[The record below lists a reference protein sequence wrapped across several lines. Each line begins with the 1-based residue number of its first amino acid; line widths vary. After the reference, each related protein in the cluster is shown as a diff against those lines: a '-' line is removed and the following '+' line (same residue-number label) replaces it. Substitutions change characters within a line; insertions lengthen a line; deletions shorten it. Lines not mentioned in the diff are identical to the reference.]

1 MAKQQLE
8 RTQNPIHILR
18 DHDPF
23 APNLLQRIPQA
34 PQKIV
39 VLRASRIGDFINTMP
54 AFQAT
59 KACLPKAEL
68 TVITLPMLFDLAHRC
83 TYIDRVEAFPGYPG
97 MADQLFDP
105 RNVLAFFTK
114 MQAEEYD
121 LAIQMQGSGVYSNPF
136 ILMLG
141 ARFTAGFIR
150 PEDGPGRLDAAIPL
164 PESGYEIE
172 RMLAITTFLGAPTIS
187 HTPRLVLEPEDDAAA
202 GELLSGNPQPWIGL
216 HPTARDLTRQ
226 WPTDKFVETAERVQ
240 EQHGGTIVVLGE
252 ERDRDLI
259 TKAFIKRN
267 VNVANLAGLTSI
279 GSLLGI
285 IARLSIL
292 ITNDTGPAHMAYA
305 LGTPAVVIFGAG
317 DPTRNGPIIPGPFQ
331 ILEYPIPC
339 RPCEYQHC
347 PIGYVC
353 LENIHVEEVV
363 NASQKLI
370 GNLE

>member
-1 MAKQQLE
+1 MGKQQLE

-23 APNLLQRIPQA
+23 TPNLLQQLTPSPR
-34 PQKIV
+34 KIV

-54 AFQAT
+54 AFHAI
-59 KACLPKAEL
+59 KACLPKSEL
-68 TVITLPMLFDLAHRC
+68 TVVTLPMLFELAYRC
-83 TYIDRVEAFPGYPG
+83 PDINRVEAFPGYPG
-97 MADQLFDP
+97 MADQLFDS
-105 RNVLAFFTK
+105 RSALAFFSK

-164 PESGYEIE
+164 PDSGYEIK
-172 RMLAITTFLGAPTIS
+172 RMLAITTFLGAPPTS
-187 HTPRLVLEPEDDAAA
+187 HTPRLILKPEDVAAA
-202 GELLSGNPQPWIGL
+202 RELLSGNPQPWIGL

-226 WPTDKFVETAERVQ
+226 WPIGKFAETARRLQ
-240 EQHGGTIVVLGE
+240 KQHGGTIVVLGE

-259 TKAFIKRN
+259 NSAFMNQN
-267 VNVANLAGLTSI
+267 VHVANLAGSTSI

-285 IARLSIL
+285 ISRLSIL

-317 DPTRNGPIIPGPFQ
+317 DKTRNGPIQPGPFQ
-331 ILEYPIPC
+331 ILEYPVPC
-339 RPCEYQHC
+339 RPCEYKHC

-363 NASQKLI
+363 NASEELLSNQK
-370 GNLE
+370 